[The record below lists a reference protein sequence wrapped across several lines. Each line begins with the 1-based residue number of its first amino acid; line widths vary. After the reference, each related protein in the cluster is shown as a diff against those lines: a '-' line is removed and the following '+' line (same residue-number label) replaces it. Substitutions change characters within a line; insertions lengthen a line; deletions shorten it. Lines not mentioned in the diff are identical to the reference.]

1 MGKPFTDALLRAI
14 KPSAKRVAIADL
26 ACRGLSLRVTP
37 AGAKSFAFRYRPR
50 GGKRIERVTIG
61 AYPDVSLRDARAR
74 ADKLRRQ
81 VADGENP
88 SARRREAPTRS
99 FAALADRYLREHAR
113 RFKRSADKDERNL
126 RLHMLPRWGDWDFAR
141 ITRADVIA
149 LVERLI
155 SDGKPTL
162 ANHVQRLVS
171 KIFAFAMDAAL
182 AEQNPAARLRLRGV
196 ARIKTRTL
204 SDDEIRLFWSRVG
217 EASIARPVGFALKLV
232 LATGVR
238 PGEAAGMALS
248 EIEFGADG
256 APIAWT
262 IPAARSKNRRA
273 HYTPLSPLAAA
284 IVREALAL
292 AGPEAAFVFPSRAK
306 RGHIDNTALAAGMAR
321 LPALLPD
328 GEKGTPSWKADPASA
343 HDLRRT
349 TATQLAAAGVA
360 AEDVAAIL
368 NHVRSDVTGRHYD
381 QYRRANEKRAGLE
394 RWARIL
400 AAIIEPRPASN
411 VVALR

>member
-1 MGKPFTDALLRAI
+1 MGQPLTDALLRAI

-182 AEQNPAARLRLRGV
+182 AEQIRPPACACAASRGSRPGPFPTTRSGSSGRASARLR
-196 ARIKTRTL
+196 
-204 SDDEIRLFWSRVG
+204 S
-217 EASIARPVGFALKLV
+217 
-232 LATGVR
+232 
-238 PGEAAGMALS
+238 
-248 EIEFGADG
+248 
-256 APIAWT
+256 
-262 IPAARSKNRRA
+262 AARSASR
-273 HYTPLSPLAAA
+273 SSSSWQQGC
-284 IVREALAL
+284 
-292 AGPEAAFVFPSRAK
+292 GPE
-306 RGHIDNTALAAGMAR
+306 
-321 LPALLPD
+321 
-328 GEKGTPSWKADPASA
+328 
-343 HDLRRT
+343 
-349 TATQLAAAGVA
+349 
-360 AEDVAAIL
+360 
-368 NHVRSDVTGRHYD
+368 
-381 QYRRANEKRAGLE
+381 
-394 RWARIL
+394 
-400 AAIIEPRPASN
+400 RPPGWH
-411 VVALR
+411 

>member
-1 MGKPFTDALLRAI
+1 LGKPLTDALLRAI
-14 KPSAKRVAIADL
+14 KPSTGRVEMADA
-26 ACRGLSLRVTP
+26 ACRGLSLRVTA
-37 AGAKSFAFRYRPR
+37 AGAKSFAFRYRPH
-50 GGKRIERVTIG
+50 GSKRLERVTLG
-61 AYPDVSLRDARAR
+61 AYPDVSLRHARDR
-74 ADKLRRQ
+74 ADALRRQ

-99 FAALADRYLREHAR
+99 FAALADRYLSEHAR

-126 RLHMLPRWGDWDFAR
+126 RLHVLPRWGDWDFAR

-171 KIFAFAMDAAL
+171 KIFAFAMDATL

-196 ARIKTRTL
+196 ARVKTRTL
-204 SDDEIRLFWSRVG
+204 SNDEIRLFWSRVG
-217 EASIARPVGFALKLV
+217 EAPIARPVGLALKLV

-248 EIEFGADG
+248 EIEFNADG
-256 APIAWT
+256 ASIAWT
-262 IPAARSKNRRA
+262 IPGARSKNRRP
-273 HYTPLSPLAAA
+273 HYVPLSPLAAA
-284 IVREALAL
+284 IVREAREI
-292 AGPEAAFVFPSRAK
+292 AGPETAFVFTSRAE
-306 RGHIDNTALAAGMAR
+306 RGHVDSSTLAATMAR
-321 LPALLPD
+321 LPALLD
-328 GEKGTPSWKADPASA
+328 NEKGAPSWKADPPTA

-349 TATQLAAAGVA
+349 TATRLAAAGVP

-368 NHVRSDVTGRHYD
+368 SHVRSDVTGRHYD
-381 QYRRANEKRAGLE
+381 QYGRANEKRAGLE
-394 RWARIL
+394 RWSRIL
-400 AAIIEPRPASN
+400 AAILEPPTSNN
-411 VVALR
+411 VVTLR